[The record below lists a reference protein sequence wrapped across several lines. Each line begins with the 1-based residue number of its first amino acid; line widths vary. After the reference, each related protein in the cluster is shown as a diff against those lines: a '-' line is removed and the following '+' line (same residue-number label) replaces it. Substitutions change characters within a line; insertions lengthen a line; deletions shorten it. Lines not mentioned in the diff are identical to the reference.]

1 MIGSFHALIRDAYAV
16 AGWRLPL
23 LVAVTFFSALLE
35 GATIA
40 ALLPLLAK
48 SAGSQ
53 GEASDIVSRFL
64 EAVLSALGLPSTT
77 TGVAILVAILIF
89 FSAVVFLYQAHLSS
103 RLQTDYVASWQ
114 KRLFSVFFSA
124 DYGFF
129 RSRRAGDLIA
139 SAVSEPQRLGGAFYQ
154 ANLIVTSILYIA
166 VQVAIALLI
175 APIVVALLVGVGC
188 LLFVATRG
196 LVRRALGYGR
206 DMTAVNADFQA
217 DAGEL
222 MMGAKF
228 VKATSTEVRAVDRLG
243 SAIERLRQLT
253 FANSFD
259 VQIVRAVF
267 EYASGL
273 LVVVLLAAG
282 PKLFA
287 VDVGTVLVVVA
298 MFVRLFP
305 KVTGLRQCLQSIG
318 LALPAFDAVSGTWAE
333 ANAAREIGGLEVP
346 SGWHGTGPAKISLAH
361 VSVEANARAILSD
374 VSLEIPAGAFVVIV
388 GPTGA
393 GKTTLLDCILGLR
406 RPTQGTVAIDD
417 LALDN
422 LPAPLWRKGVGY
434 LGQDPVLFNASIA
447 DNLRWIMPQTT
458 DDELRAALAKASA
471 DFVGRLP
478 EGIQTMVGD
487 HGSRLSGG
495 ERQRL
500 ALARALLGNPRLLV
514 LDEATSAL
522 DAATE
527 ESVVASI
534 RSLKGEITIVAITHR
549 PALVDAADFMI
560 EMEEGRVTSFAPT
573 NGAATRGTGSQ
584 AVRIPQ

>member
-1 MIGSFHALIRDAYAV
+1 MGSFRALIRDAYAV

-23 LVAVTFFSALLE
+23 LVVVTFASALLE

-48 SAGSQ
+48 SAGEQ
-53 GEASDIVSRFL
+53 GGASDAVSRFL
-64 EAVLSALGLPSTT
+64 EGLLAFLGLPSTT
-77 TGVAILVAILIF
+77 GGVAVLIGVLIL
-89 FSAVVFLYQAHLSS
+89 FSAVVFLYQAYLSS
-103 RLQTDYVASWQ
+103 RLQTNYVASWQ
-114 KRLFSVFFSA
+114 HRLFSAFFTA
-124 DYGFF
+124 DYSFF

-139 SAVSEPQRLGGAFYQ
+139 SAVTEPQRLGGAFYQ
-154 ANLIVTSILYIA
+154 ANLIVTSILYIV
-166 VQVAIALLI
+166 VQVVIALLI
-175 APIVVALLVGVGC
+175 APVVVALLVGVGC
-188 LLFVATRG
+188 LLFVVTRG
-196 LVRRALGYGR
+196 LVRRALAHGR
-206 DMTAVNADFQA
+206 EMTAVNADFQA

-222 MMGAKF
+222 MAGAKF
-228 VKATSTEVRAVDRLG
+228 VKATSTEVRAVSRLG
-243 SAIERLRQLT
+243 AAIERLRQLT

-273 LVVVLLAAG
+273 LVVALLASG
-282 PKLFA
+282 PALFA
-287 VDVGTVLVVVA
+287 IDVGTILVIVA

-318 LALPAFDAVSGTWAE
+318 LALPAFDAVVEKLAE
-333 ANAAREIGGLEVP
+333 AGAAREPGGLVAP
-346 SGWHGTGPAKISLAH
+346 TGWQDHGAASIALAH
-361 VSVEANARAILSD
+361 VSVELNARAILSD
-374 VSLEIPAGAFVVIV
+374 VSLQIPAGAFVVIN

-406 RPTQGTVAIDD
+406 RPTQGSVTVDGHSLND
-417 LALDN
+417 
-422 LPAPLWRKGVGY
+422 LPASVWRKGIGY

-447 DNLRWIMPQTT
+447 DNLRWIMPKTA
-458 DDELRAALAKASA
+458 DSELHAALGRASA
-471 DFVGRLP
+471 GFVDRLP
-478 EGIQTMVGD
+478 AGIETVVGD

-527 ESVVASI
+527 ESVVSSI
-534 RSLKGEITIVAITHR
+534 RSLKGEITIIAITHR
-549 PALVDAADFMI
+549 PALVDAADFVL
-560 EMEEGRVTSFAPT
+560 EMQDGRVVSFAR
-573 NGAATRGTGSQ
+573 AAAPAAISQ
-584 AVRIPQ
+584 EARIL

>member
-1 MIGSFHALIRDAYAV
+1 MGSFRALIRDAYAV

-23 LVAVTFFSALLE
+23 LVAVTFTSALLE

-40 ALLPLLAK
+40 ALLPLLAR
-48 SAGSQ
+48 SAEGQ
-53 GEASDIVSRFL
+53 GGPGDVVSRVL
-64 EAVLSALGLPSTT
+64 EGLLGFLGLSSTA
-77 TGVAILVAILIF
+77 TGIATLIGILIL
-89 FSAVVFLYQAHLSS
+89 FSAIVFLYQAYLSS

-114 KRLFSVFFSA
+114 HRLFSSFFAA
-124 DYGFF
+124 DYSFF

-139 SAVSEPQRLGGAFYQ
+139 SAVTEPQRLGGAFYQ
-154 ANLIVTSILYIA
+154 ANLIVTSTLYIV
-166 VQVAIALLI
+166 VQVLIAVLI
-175 APIVVALLVGVGC
+175 APVVVGLLVGVGC

-196 LVRRALGYGR
+196 LVRRALAHGR
-206 DMTAVNADFQA
+206 EMTSLNADFQA

-222 MMGAKF
+222 ITGAKF
-228 VKATSTEVRAVDRLG
+228 VKATSTEARAVGRLG
-243 SAIERLRQLT
+243 VAIERLRHLT

-259 VQIVRAVF
+259 VQLVRAVF

-273 LVVVLLAAG
+273 LVVALLAVG
-282 PKLFA
+282 PALFA
-287 VDVGTVLVVVA
+287 VDVGTILVIVA

-318 LALPAFDAVSGTWAE
+318 LALPAFDAIAGVLAE
-333 ANAAREIGGLEVP
+333 AGSASEPGGAVVPPDWRER
-346 SGWHGTGPAKISLAH
+346 GPAAISLAH
-361 VSVEANARAILSD
+361 VSVEVNGRTILSD
-374 VSLEIPAGAFVVIV
+374 VSLDIPPGAFVVV
-388 GPTGA
+388 TGATGA

-406 RPTQGTVAIDD
+406 RPTRGNVDIDGHS
-417 LALDN
+417 LDHV
-422 LPAPLWRKGVGY
+422 PAPIWRRRIGY

-447 DNLRWIMPQTT
+447 DNLRWIVPQTT
-458 DDELRAALAKASA
+458 ESELHAALGRASA

-478 EGIQTMVGD
+478 ARLETMVGD

-549 PALVDAADFMI
+549 PALVDAADFI
-560 EMEEGRVTSFAPT
+560 VEMQDGRIVSVAPT
-573 NGAATRGTGSQ
+573 AGAEISAASSQ
-584 AVRIPQ
+584 TARMF